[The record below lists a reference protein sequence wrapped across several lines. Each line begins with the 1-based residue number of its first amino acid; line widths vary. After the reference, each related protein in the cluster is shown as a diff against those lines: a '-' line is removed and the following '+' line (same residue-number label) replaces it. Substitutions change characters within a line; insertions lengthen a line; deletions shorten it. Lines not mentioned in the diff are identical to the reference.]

1 MKRLAIL
8 FILLLVV
15 GMLFGACGA
24 KPEAN
29 TTEPE
34 ASSDPAESQEVV
46 TLPTKDSPTPN
57 EEAGATADTDAT
69 TPSAEMGVGERG
81 DYEDDTKPAETKPT
95 ETKPAETKPVENQP
109 DNVVIPDTFDP
120 ENTTIEMWEAMTSQQ
135 QDAFQDSFP
144 TLRDFINW
152 YNSQKAKEPTTD
164 SITSDDNTVDLGQLI
179 KP

>member
-1 MKRLAIL
+1 MKRPAIL
-8 FILLLVV
+8 FVLLLVV

-24 KPEAN
+24 KTETM

-34 ASSDPAESQEVV
+34 ISTEPTENQESVL
-46 TLPTKDSPTPN
+46 LPTKGSPTLN
-57 EEAGATADTDAT
+57 ADDEIDVTS
-69 TPSAEMGVGERG
+69 PSAEMGVGERG
-81 DYEDDTKPAETKPT
+81 DYEDDTKPVETKPV

-120 ENTTIEMWEAMTSQQ
+120 DNTTMEMYKAMTVEQREE
-135 QDAFQDSFP
+135 FYYSFP
-144 TLRDFINW
+144 TPVDFVNW